1 MRTTLVA
8 LGVVAAGLLF
18 VTDHSGGG
26 QPAAG
31 GGDEQA
37 IRQAVAAYAEAFNKG
52 DLTALAAFW
61 APDAEFIDESGA
73 VTKGRDAIAA
83 LFKKAVTEGKGVK
96 MALKVTRV
104 RELAKDVVMQDG
116 TSAVTAADGSVDQG
130 RYTSIWVRADGKWQ
144 IHSARDLP
152 SDSTDPGAAGGPL
165 KDLAWSVGEWEA
177 EKGGVSVTVRW
188 VLNQAYLSQEYRVK
202 EADGEMAVMQLVG
215 YDPLGGQIKSWTFD
229 SRGGFGEGLWAR
241 DGHSWVVETTGV
253 LPGGQTGRGVN
264 VIRYVD
270 ENTIV
275 FQSRDREIGG
285 QPIPNS
291 EVKLVRKPA
300 AR

>member
-1 MRTTLVA
+1 MRKTLVA
-8 LGVVAAGLLF
+8 LGVIAAGLLF
-18 VTDHSGGG
+18 VTHYSGG
-26 QPAAG
+26 QPAAAG
-31 GGDEQA
+31 DDEQA
-37 IRQAVAAYAEAFNKG
+37 VRQAVAAYAEAFNKG
-52 DLTALAAFW
+52 DLAALAAFW
-61 APDAEFIDESGA
+61 APDAEFIDESGT

-83 LFKKAVTEGKGVK
+83 LFKKAIADGKGAK
-96 MALKVTRV
+96 MALKVTSV
-104 RELAKDVVMQDG
+104 RPLTKDVMMQDG
-116 TSAVTAADGSVDQG
+116 TSAITAADGSVDQG
-130 RYTSIWVRADGKWQ
+130 RYTAVWVRTDGKWQ
-144 IHSARDLP
+144 VRSARDLP
-152 SDSTDPGAAGGPL
+152 GDADAAAGAGGPL
-165 KDLAWSVGEWEA
+165 KELAWSVGEWEG

-188 VLNQAYLSQEYRVK
+188 VLNQAYLSQEFRVK
-202 EADGEMAVMQLVG
+202 EADGEMSVMQLVG

-229 SRGGFGEGLWAR
+229 SRGGYGEGLWTR
-241 DGHSWVVETTGV
+241 DGNSWVVETTGV

-275 FQSRDREIGG
+275 FQSRDREVGG